1 MKVRCKK
8 ERTQMKTAKEDK
20 VRLLRRI
27 LVSYNDFK
35 QAVGISSRILET
47 KFHRDYPE
55 KDRHILQALN
65 CAMLIAYARPF
76 SGNRGS
82 KMMLPALPERF
93 LAGFAPDERALHKVV
108 MKDRNEVLAHSDHSA
123 WHLRLSVITSSG
135 RPMLVPLH
143 HDVRAPLDEKHT
155 RMFNE
160 MAHKLMEAVF
170 AERCVLEK
178 ELLDALPKLSPE
190 DGRVTGDELAMRY
203 GGWL

>member
-1 MKVRCKK
+1 MK
-8 ERTQMKTAKEDK
+8 KTAKEDK

-35 QAVGISSRILET
+35 QAVDISSRILET
-47 KFHRDYPE
+47 KFHCDYPK

-93 LAGFAPDERALHKVV
+93 LAGLAPDERALHKVV

-123 WHLRLSVITSSG
+123 WRLRLSVVRSSG
-135 RPMLVPLH
+135 RRPMLVPLH
-143 HDVRAPLDEKHT
+143 QDVRAPLDEKHT
-155 RMFNE
+155 RMFKE
-160 MAHKLMEAVF
+160 MAHNLMEAVF

-178 ELLDALPKLSPE
+178 ELVDVLPTLSLE

>member
-1 MKVRCKK
+1 
-8 ERTQMKTAKEDK
+8 MKTPKEDK

-35 QAVGISSRILET
+35 QAVDISSHILKA
-47 KFHRDYPE
+47 KFHRDYPK

-65 CAMLIAYARPF
+65 SAMIIAYARPF

-82 KMMLPALPERF
+82 KTMLPALPESF
-93 LAGFAPDERALHKVV
+93 LTPLAPDERALHKVV

-123 WHLRLSVITSSG
+123 WRLRLSVMTSSG
-135 RPMLVPLH
+135 HPMLVPLH
-143 HDVRAPLDEKHT
+143 QDVKAPLDEKHT

-160 MAHKLMEAVF
+160 LAHKLMEAVF
-170 AERCVLEK
+170 AERYVLEK
-178 ELLDALPKLSPE
+178 ELLDALPKLSP
-190 DGRVTGDELAMRY
+190 DGRVTGDELAMRH